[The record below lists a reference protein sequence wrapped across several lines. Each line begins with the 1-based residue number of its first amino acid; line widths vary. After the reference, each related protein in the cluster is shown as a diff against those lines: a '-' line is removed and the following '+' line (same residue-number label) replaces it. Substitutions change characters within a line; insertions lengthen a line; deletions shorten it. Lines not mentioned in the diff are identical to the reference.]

1 MVKNIMTKYRIRLVI
16 VVFIL
21 LILSALYTYANIKY
35 QNGYNIIITNS
46 SENDINDVEI
56 FFGRGENKVININC
70 LKAGEKLVLKGSFKG
85 TGENLYAVMP
95 TEENDEEIMPLAYI
109 YLENYINI
117 VKINITDVSK
127 ENKAEHV
134 VIESFDN
141 FPSLIPP
148 WWIRILYDYSV
159 VTY

>member
-1 MVKNIMTKYRIRLVI
+1 MIKYKIILVI

-21 LILSALYTYANIKY
+21 LILSVLYTYANIKY

-46 SENDINDVEI
+46 SENDINDIKI
-56 FFGRGENKVININC
+56 FFGRSENKVVSINC
-70 LKAGEKLVLKGSFKG
+70 LKAGEKLVLKSSFKG
-85 TGENLYAVMP
+85 TGENLYVVMP
-95 TEENDEEIMPLAYI
+95 TVENNEEIMPLAYI
-109 YLENYINI
+109 YLENYINL

-134 VIESFDN
+134 VIESFN
-141 FPSLIPP
+141 NYPSLIPP